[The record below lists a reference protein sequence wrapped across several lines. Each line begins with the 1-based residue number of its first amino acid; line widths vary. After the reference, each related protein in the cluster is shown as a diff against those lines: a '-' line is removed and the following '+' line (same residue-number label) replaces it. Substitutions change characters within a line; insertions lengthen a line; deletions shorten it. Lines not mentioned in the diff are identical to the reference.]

1 MCVKGGLNA
10 DYVYSKFL
18 PMSGIE
24 HFTSHLFAFKVVVIA
39 GVLSDDIS
47 LFLTAEI
54 CGLTTEVQVW

>member
-24 HFTSHLFAFKVVVIA
+24 HFTSHLFAFKVFVIA
-39 GVLSDDIS
+39 VIWSDDIDHS
-47 LFLTAEI
+47 S
-54 CGLTTEVQVW
+54 